1 MSLSQRIILFVG
13 AVLILLLICAAVK
26 KRRIQIDDSLFW
38 VFFAALLVVIGA
50 FPQIA
55 YFFSSLLGFI
65 SPSNFVFAA
74 VIAVLL
80 VREFRNSSKISVLR
94 YRLDQLAQEIAL
106 DKTAEERDFHK
117 DGRG

>member
-1 MSLSQRIILFVG
+1 MSLPQRIVLFLG
-13 AVLILLLICAAVK
+13 AVFILALICSAVK
-26 KRRIQIDDSLFW
+26 KRRIQIEDSLFW

-55 YFFSSLLGFI
+55 YFFSHLLGFI

-94 YRLDQLAQEIAL
+94 YRLDQLAEEVAL
-106 DKTAEERDFHK
+106 DKNE
-117 DGRG
+117 DGRGRDHDQ